1 MPLTTAQLTPLQCDA
16 LAEALRS
23 PTHALVRTASGYI
36 AQHPRESTSGLKR
49 VRLFTGRLLNMLER
63 DNLVDFDQAPWP
75 NRATR
80 TKLGLALAEQLRA
93 GPTPSHAKAVRA

>member
-1 MPLTTAQLTPLQCDA
+1 MPLTTAQLTPLQRDA

-23 PTHALVRTASGYI
+23 PTHALVRTAGGYI

-75 NRATR
+75 NRATL
-80 TKLGLALAEQLRA
+80 TKQGLALAEQLRA
-93 GPTPSHAKAVRA
+93 GPTASHAKAVRA